1 MHGTT
6 DLIASLGALLAVLG
20 IPAAIVMGAA
30 MPFLAF
36 SAVRNIRKTRVA
48 LERIADALESSPRA
62 SGAGVLKL

>member
-1 MHGTT
+1 
-6 DLIASLGALLAVLG
+6 
-20 IPAAIVMGAA
+20 

-48 LERIADALESSPRA
+48 LERIADALESSPRT